1 LGNDSFTFSQ
11 MKPLLMGVCLE
22 EILSLQFSIF
32 FQTLNINL
40 NGNSDE
46 KIPVSVL
53 DCDTITQVKQKCIT
67 AIYKNKPASEV
78 PTVHELE
85 LG

>member
-1 LGNDSFTFSQ
+1 

-22 EILSLQFSIF
+22 QSLPLQFSIF
-32 FQTLNINL
+32 FQTLNIHL
-40 NGNSDE
+40 NGKSDE

>member
-1 LGNDSFTFSQ
+1 
-11 MKPLLMGVCLE
+11 MGVRLE
-22 EILSLQFSIF
+22 ESLLLQFSIF
-32 FQTLNINL
+32 LQILNIDL
-40 NGNSDE
+40 NGNIDK

-78 PTVHELE
+78 PTPPELE

>member
-1 LGNDSFTFSQ
+1 MYFH
-11 MKPLLMGVCLE
+11 
-22 EILSLQFSIF
+22 
-32 FQTLNINL
+32 FQTLNIDL
-40 NGNSDE
+40 NGNSDV

-67 AIYKNKPASEV
+67 AIYKNKPASEI

>member
-1 LGNDSFTFSQ
+1 
-11 MKPLLMGVCLE
+11 MKPLLMDVCLE
-22 EILSLQFSIF
+22 ETLPLQFSIF

>member
-1 LGNDSFTFSQ
+1 
-11 MKPLLMGVCLE
+11 MKPLFMGVRLE
-22 EILSLQFSIF
+22 ESLLLQFSIF
-32 FQTLNINL
+32 LQTLNIDL

-67 AIYKNKPASEV
+67 AIYKDKPASEV

>member
-1 LGNDSFTFSQ
+1 
-11 MKPLLMGVCLE
+11 MKSLFMCVRLE
-22 EILSLQFSIF
+22 ESLPLQFSIF
-32 FQTLNINL
+32 FQTLNIDL

-67 AIYKNKPASEV
+67 AIYKNKPDSEV
-78 PTVHELE
+78 PTVHRLE

>member
-1 LGNDSFTFSQ
+1 
-11 MKPLLMGVCLE
+11 
-22 EILSLQFSIF
+22 
-32 FQTLNINL
+32 LNIDL

-78 PTVHELE
+78 PTPHELE

>member
-1 LGNDSFTFSQ
+1 
-11 MKPLLMGVCLE
+11 
-22 EILSLQFSIF
+22 
-32 FQTLNINL
+32 LNIDL

-53 DCDTITQVKQKCIT
+53 DCDTITQVKHKCIT

-78 PTVHELE
+78 PTPHELE

>member
-1 LGNDSFTFSQ
+1 
-11 MKPLLMGVCLE
+11 
-22 EILSLQFSIF
+22 
-32 FQTLNINL
+32 LNIDL

-53 DCDTITQVKQKCIT
+53 DCDTITQVKHKCIT

-78 PTVHELE
+78 PTPHELE
-85 LG
+85 LGWYYTRVIRIVVQLQPNQSQVLYA